1 MVEYTEFILEKQEIN
16 FGEQG
21 RAEISDMLPGIG
33 SRKEEER

>member
-1 MVEYTEFILEKQEIN
+1 MVKYTKFILEKQEYN

-33 SRKEEER
+33 GRKEEER